1 MKLCGFAEADM
12 ANVLRK
18 SKIVNQRGAVTHDI
32 SAGDELKGVIDNALE
47 GFQLLISESFKP
59 TGQEKEGLF
68 NPAAYRK
75 KNPEK

>member
-12 ANVLRK
+12 AKVLRK

-59 TGQEKEGLF
+59 TEPEKEGLF

-75 KNPEK
+75 KPPQK

>member
-1 MKLCGFAEADM
+1 
-12 ANVLRK
+12 LRQ

-59 TGQEKEGLF
+59 TTREKEGLF
-68 NPAAYRK
+68 NPADYRK

>member
-1 MKLCGFAEADM
+1 
-12 ANVLRK
+12 VLRK

>member
-1 MKLCGFAEADM
+1 
-12 ANVLRK
+12 
-18 SKIVNQRGAVTHDI
+18 VTHDI

-47 GFQLLISESFKP
+47 GFQLLISESFRP
-59 TGQEKEGLF
+59 TTQEKEEPF